1 MGGDFSDAQ
10 SKFDDLS
17 KPSGKLGNPVFDSVF
32 GEFITFF
39 NNLLVGEQSNTED
52 EDNRCAGA
60 IASTNSIDMAQRSVI
75 DIFNENEEKI
85 KTDTATYQ
93 EITINCGD
101 EPLDG
106 FYLEKQY
113 EYDIFGNKKEPGCI
127 KYGCCYD
134 IEQIATNNVQS
145 VNSSITNE
153 SSKMFN
159 DIKASLQSDVNIEV
173 GGKCDIGV
181 LDQAI
186 SESETDSIVKINQ
199 ILADSI
205 STTADLNQNVIVKS
219 HHPLRCVNTCD
230 EPPSAG
236 TIKQSINVDIH
247 SENIVTSSFDSVIT
261 NYKRISSDTK
271 LSVTA
276 IPTVKLY
283 LFSIMSLIFIA
294 IIYFLI
300 FFMCKFLYK
309 YAKKS
314 AETAL
319 AVPTAGMSVVVGEA
333 LPESTLILHVM
344 TIIMHCILYPM
355 YMSSVCAYRTDMKDL
370 TCYLD

>member
-1 MGGDFSDAQ
+1 MGVDFSDAQ

-17 KPSGKLGNPVFDSVF
+17 KPSGKLGNPLFDGVF

-39 NNLLVGEQSNTED
+39 NNLLIGEKSNTED

-75 DIFNENEEKI
+75 DIFNKNEEKI

-93 EITINCGD
+93 EITIDCGD
-101 EPLDG
+101 KNLDG

-145 VNSSITNE
+145 VNKSITNE

-173 GGKCDIGV
+173 GGKCNIDV
-181 LDQAI
+181 LDQAV
-186 SESETDSIVKINQ
+186 SESKTDSITSIKQ
-199 ILADSI
+199 ILANSI

-219 HHPLRCVNTCD
+219 HYPLRCKNACD

-247 SENIVTSSFDSVIT
+247 SENIVNSTFDSVIT

-271 LSVTA
+271 FSVQA

-283 LFSIMSLIFIA
+283 LFSIMSFIFVL
-294 IIYFLI
+294 IIYFMI
-300 FFMCKFLYK
+300 FFICKFLYK
-309 YAKKS
+309 YIKET
-314 AETAL
+314 AEAAL
-319 AVPTAGMSVVVGEA
+319 AVPTAGMSVLVGESVSD
-333 LPESTLILHVM
+333 STLILHVM
-344 TIIMHCILYPM
+344 TIIMHCILYPI
-355 YMSSVCAYRTDMKDL
+355 YMTSVCGYRTDMKDL